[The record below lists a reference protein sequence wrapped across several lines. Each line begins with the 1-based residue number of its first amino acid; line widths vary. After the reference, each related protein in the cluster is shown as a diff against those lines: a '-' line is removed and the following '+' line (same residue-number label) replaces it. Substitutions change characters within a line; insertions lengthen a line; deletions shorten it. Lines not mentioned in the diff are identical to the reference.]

1 MLVILEIQLKLIP
14 VYAAVLKNMPLYV
27 EGQATTDKV
36 PRKGGE
42 IKLTVTEYGGR
53 TKEVKGKIIDVTEKN
68 AYDYEVI
75 AEYYPQ
81 EYYLETKLYT
91 QKFLVSTRDSGGNS
105 GGCGAGLLFGA
116 GFGGPAVCLAAIGLF
131 AAAVIA
137 FKHIKGKENG

>member
-1 MLVILEIQLKLIP
+1 M
-14 VYAAVLKNMPLYV
+14 
-27 EGQATTDKV
+27 
-36 PRKGGE
+36 
-42 IKLTVTEYGGR
+42 TEYGGR

-68 AYDYEVI
+68 NHDYGVI

-91 QKFLVSTRDSGGNS
+91 QKFIVSTRNSGGDSENSAGGGNAGGGNAGGGNS

-116 GFGGPAVCLAAIGLF
+116 GSGGSAVCFAVIGLF